1 MRRILRQIHDPRNE
15 RLAMLGD
22 AVGALALFI
31 LFTAA
36 LYAPLMA

>member
-22 AVGALALFI
+22 AVGALALFV
-31 LFTAA
+31 LFAAA
-36 LYAPLMA
+36 LYAPLMT